1 MTDIVPENIRQAV
14 NQLGDLQ
21 QRADALKE
29 LSRNNKTA
37 SNSLVQQ
44 VRAVLDRVRQLGIER
59 NQMVEA
65 LKSEITTLLQTATQ
79 RQVEHLENLQ
89 EILASETT
97 YEEIQQIAQQLQD
110 ALRGN
115 DAEPPSPPSPPPPEE
130 GIQMQ
135 EMRRLGEPR
144 QGELPQRRI
153 GRVSRGGAGMKSRQS
168 KKVHKYY
175 GGYVRSPTKGEV
187 EISHSTRRRRKTKTR
202 SKTRKMS
209 IK

>member
-65 LKSEITTLLQTATQ
+65 LKSEITSLLQTATQ
-79 RQVEHLENLQ
+79 RQVEHLQNLQ
-89 EILASETT
+89 EILESEST
-97 YEEIQQIAQQLQD
+97 YEQIQQIAQQLQD

-115 DAEPPSPPSPPPPEE
+115 DAEPPSPPSSPPPEE
-130 GIQMQ
+130 G
-135 EMRRLGEPR
+135 RRLGEPR
-144 QGELPQRRI
+144 QGQLPQRRI
-153 GRVSRGGAGMKSRQS
+153 GRVSRGGASMKSRQS